1 CGAPPNLTF
10 AVPTEKY
17 RNLTK
22 FLVGA
27 TVRYSCQAGYV
38 RQPGVSPALTCL
50 PNRKWSEARAFCQR
64 RKCKFPETPQNGRV
78 VVLTDLL
85 LGSVVSYMCEEG

>member
-10 AVPTEKY
+10 AVLPERYK
-17 RNLTK
+17 NLTE

-27 TVRYSCQAGYV
+27 TVRYSCPAGFV

-50 PNRKWSEARAFCQR
+50 PNHTWSEAQAFCKR
-64 RKCKFPETPQNGRV
+64 RKCKYPETPKNGRV

-85 LGSVVSYMCEEG
+85 LGSVVSHTCEAG